1 MEAQGGEGL
10 MLRHP
15 TAKHRSGRTSDL
27 LKVKSFQDDEA
38 LVTAYEPGKGKYSGQ
53 VGALV
58 CVSRAGAQ
66 FKVGEKREE

>member
-1 MEAQGGEGL
+1 MGGEGL

-15 TAKHRSGRTSDL
+15 TARHRAGRTSDL

-38 LVTAYEPGKGKYSGQ
+38 LITGYEQGKGKYAGM

-58 CVSRAGAQ
+58 CVARSGAR
-66 FKVGEKREE
+66 FKVRSYI